1 MIAYYLSTDNSQV
14 FIMMRLQHF
23 ACLLASLLFIPPAR
37 GAVYKVNANMS
48 VAEIQS
54 KINRGAAGDIVDF
67 APGIY
72 NLASNGSNS
81 NGAALR
87 LAAGVTYTG
96 PRSGAPAR
104 LVGAGRYPLM
114 YFSGRRVNIEY
125 LVFDNGSLFLEDRVT
140 NAMVDN
146 NVFENIDC
154 GSVASQTTAV
164 FVAGGLNDSDISYN
178 TFQNIGQTC
187 NSKYQDK
194 QGAGGIG
201 FYGFHNLTITH
212 NSFNTVYEGI
222 GITISNSDEYDG
234 AGGKIN
240 YNVFSGIH
248 RMAIEILGTNTNPS
262 GLEVAYNHYSNALLP
277 WAYTFGFS
285 LTAGQNM
292 IVHDNVLNANN
303 NKPGYVPYAVE
314 IAGNNTHAYNNTIE
328 GHWEWGFAIGNATN
342 MSITNNYICGP
353 VMAAHAPNQTAVSGN
368 SRGFVSYES
377 SPQRGTVVSGNITS
391 ANLICEPRE
400 TKLQNSAQTGK

>member
-1 MIAYYLSTDNSQV
+1 
-14 FIMMRLQHF
+14 MMTQLQLF
-23 ACLLASLLFIPPAR
+23 ACSLAPLLFISPAQ
-37 GAVYKVNANMS
+37 GAVYKVNAKMS
-48 VAEIQS
+48 ATEIQS
-54 KINRGAAGDIVDF
+54 KINRAVVGDTVDF

-96 PRSGAPAR
+96 PRSGPPAR
-104 LVGAGRYPLM
+104 LVGTGRYPLM
-114 YFSGRRVNIEY
+114 YFSGRRVTIEH
-125 LVFDNGSLFLEDRVT
+125 LVFDNGPLFLENRVT
-140 NAMVDN
+140 NATIDN
-146 NVFENIDC
+146 NVFANIDC
-154 GSVASQTTAV
+154 GSVASQTTAI

-178 TFQNIGQTC
+178 SFQNIGQTC
-187 NSKYQDK
+187 NSQYQDK
-194 QGAGGIG
+194 LGAGGIG
-201 FYGFHNLTITH
+201 LYGFHNLTITH

-222 GITISNSDEYDG
+222 GISISNSDEYDG
-234 AGGKIN
+234 SGGKIN

-292 IVHDNVLNANN
+292 IVHDNVINANN

-314 IAGNNTHAYNNTIE
+314 IAGNNTRAYNNVIE
-328 GHWEWGFAIGNATN
+328 GYWEWGFAIGNATN

-353 VMAAHAPNQTAVSGN
+353 AMAAHSPNQAAVSGN
-368 SRGFVSYES
+368 AKGFVSHES
-377 SPQRGTVVSGNITS
+377 SPRPGTVVSGNTTS
-391 ANLICEPRE
+391 ASLTCAPPEPKPQNGVRT
-400 TKLQNSAQTGK
+400 TK

>member
-1 MIAYYLSTDNSQV
+1 MT
-14 FIMMRLQHF
+14 RLQLF
-23 ACLLASLLFIPPAR
+23 ACLLAPLLFMPPAQ
-37 GAVYKVNANMS
+37 GTVYKVNAKMLTP
-48 VAEIQS
+48 EIQS
-54 KINRGAAGDIVDF
+54 KINRAVVGDTVDF

-72 NLASNGSNS
+72 NLPSNGSNS

-104 LVGAGRYPLM
+104 LVGTGRYPLM
-114 YFSGRRVNIEY
+114 YFSGSRVTIEY
-125 LVFDNGSLFLEDRVT
+125 LVFDNGPLFLENRVT
-140 NAMVDN
+140 NATIDN
-146 NVFENIDC
+146 NVFTNIDC
-154 GSVASQTTAV
+154 GSVASQTTAI

-178 TFQNIGQTC
+178 AFQNIGQTC
-187 NSKYQDK
+187 NSQYQDK
-194 QGAGGIG
+194 LGAGGIG
-201 FYGFHNLTITH
+201 LYGFHNLTITH

-222 GITISNSDEYDG
+222 GISISNSDEYDG

-292 IVHDNVLNANN
+292 IVHDNVINANN

-314 IAGNNTHAYNNTIE
+314 IAGINTRAYNNIIE
-328 GHWEWGFAIGNATN
+328 GYWEWGFAIGNAAN

-353 VMAAHAPNQTAVSGN
+353 AMAAHSPNQAAVSGN
-368 SRGFVSYES
+368 AKGFVSHES
-377 SPQRGTVVSGNITS
+377 SPRPGTVVSGNTTS
-391 ANLICEPRE
+391 ASLTCAPPEAKP
-400 TKLQNSAQTGK
+400 QNSLRTTK

>member
-1 MIAYYLSTDNSQV
+1 MTA
-14 FIMMRLQHF
+14 
-23 ACLLASLLFIPPAR
+23 AR
-37 GAVYKVNANMS
+37 GAVYNVNANMS
-48 VAEIQS
+48 AAEIQS
-54 KINRGAAGDIVDF
+54 KINRSVVGDTVVF
-67 APGIY
+67 APGTY

-96 PRSGAPAR
+96 PSSGTPAR
-104 LVGAGRYPLM
+104 LVGTGRYPLM
-114 YFSGRRVNIEY
+114 YFGGRGVTIEY
-125 LVFDNGSLFLEDRVT
+125 LVFDNGPLFLEDRAT
-140 NAMVDN
+140 NVIIDN

-154 GSVASQTTAV
+154 GSVASQTTAI

-187 NSKYQDK
+187 NSQYQDK

-201 FYGFHNLTITH
+201 LYGFHNLAIMH

-262 GLEVAYNHYSNALLP
+262 GLEVAYNRYSDALLP

-292 IVHDNVLNANN
+292 VVHDNVINANN

-314 IAGNNTHAYNNTIE
+314 IAGNNTHAYNNIIE
-328 GHWEWGFAIGNATN
+328 GYWEWGFAIGNATN

-353 VMAAHAPNQTAVSGN
+353 AMAAHTPNQAAVSGN
-368 SRGFVSYES
+368 AKGFVSHES
-377 SPQRGTVVSGNITS
+377 SPRPGTVVSGNTTS
-391 ANLICEPRE
+391 EALTCGRPE
-400 TKLQNSAQTGK
+400 TKPQNGVPATK

>member
-1 MIAYYLSTDNSQV
+1 MTQ
-14 FIMMRLQHF
+14 LQLF
-23 ACLLASLLFIPPAR
+23 ACLLAPLLFMPSSQ
-37 GAVYKVNANMS
+37 GAVYKVNAKMS
-48 VAEIQS
+48 AAEIQS
-54 KINRGAAGDIVDF
+54 RINRGAVGDTIVF

-72 NLASNGSNS
+72 NLVSNRSNS

-96 PRSGAPAR
+96 PLSGEPAR
-104 LVGAGRYPLM
+104 LVGTGRYPLM
-114 YFSGRRVNIEY
+114 YFSGRRVTIEH
-125 LVFDNGSLFLEDRVT
+125 LVLDNGPLFLEDRVT
-140 NAMVDN
+140 NATIDS

-154 GSVASQTTAV
+154 GSVASQTTAI
-164 FVAGGLNDSDISYN
+164 FVAGGLNDSDISNN

-187 NSKYQDK
+187 NSQYQDK

-201 FYGFHNLTITH
+201 LYGFHNLTITH

-234 AGGKIN
+234 TGGKIN

-292 IVHDNVLNANN
+292 IVHDNVLNANS

-314 IAGNNTHAYNNTIE
+314 IAGNNTHAYNNIIE
-328 GHWEWGFAIGNATN
+328 GYWEWGFAIGNATN

-353 VMAAHAPNQTAVSGN
+353 AMAAHAPNQTAAPGN
-368 SRGFVSYES
+368 AKGFVSFES
-377 SPQRGTVVSGNITS
+377 NPQRGTVVSGNVTS
-391 ANLICEPRE
+391 GNMTCESRE
-400 TKLQNSAQTGK
+400 TKPQNSVQTSK

>member
-1 MIAYYLSTDNSQV
+1 MTQLK
-14 FIMMRLQHF
+14 LF
-23 ACLLASLLFIPPAR
+23 ACLLASLLFIPPAQ
-37 GAVYKVNANMS
+37 GAVYKVTAKMS
-48 VAEIQS
+48 AAAIQS
-54 KINRGAAGDIVDF
+54 KINRAAVGDTVDF

-87 LAAGVTYTG
+87 LVAGVTYTG
-96 PRSGAPAR
+96 PRSGEPAR
-104 LVGAGRYPLM
+104 LVGTGRYPLM
-114 YFSGRRVNIEY
+114 YFSGRRVTIQY
-125 LVFDNGSLFLEDRVT
+125 LVLDNGPLFLEDRVT
-140 NAMVDN
+140 NATIDN

-154 GSVASQTTAV
+154 GSVASQTTAI

-187 NSKYQDK
+187 NSQYQDK

-201 FYGFHNLTITH
+201 LFGFHNLAIMH
-212 NSFNTVYEGI
+212 NSFNTVYEGV

-234 AGGKIN
+234 VGGKIN
-240 YNVFSGIH
+240 YNIFSGIH

-292 IVHDNVLNANN
+292 IVHDNVINANN

-314 IAGNNTHAYNNTIE
+314 IAGNNTHAYNNIIE
-328 GHWEWGFAIGNATN
+328 GYWEWGFAIGVATN

-353 VMAAHAPNQTAVSGN
+353 AMAAHAPNQTAVPGN
-368 SRGFVSYES
+368 AKGFISYES
-377 SPQRGTVVSGNITS
+377 NPQRGTVVSGNITS
-391 ANLICEPRE
+391 ASMACEPRE
-400 TKLQNSAQTGK
+400 AKPQNGVQARK